1 MFTMTFAIL
10 GVWGGINQSQARIA
24 KDIMNSK
31 KCYIIYSLHI
41 IDIQIHLCIYL
52 SSNEDE
58 YQDELKLLGL
68 EDSGSEVNVAAYS
81 EKQKFR

>member
-1 MFTMTFAIL
+1 MF
-10 GVWGGINQSQARIA
+10 
-24 KDIMNSK
+24 
-31 KCYIIYSLHI
+31 
-41 IDIQIHLCIYL
+41 
-52 SSNEDE
+52 SNEEE